1 MERSILIEHCC
12 KNDFIQLRMIICVH
26 ILTDKYNK
34 KPNTADIQ
42 FDCKILP
49 TATEIK
55 LTSVFFDEDA
65 VC

>member
-1 MERSILIEHCC
+1 MAFNGKPNNLKALI
-12 KNDFIQLRMIICVH
+12 D
-26 ILTDKYNK
+26 LTLKHH
-34 KPNTADIQ
+34 KPSKQNTADIQ

>member
-1 MERSILIEHCC
+1 MHNIYSSNHSDILHTRPNNLIA
-12 KNDFIQLRMIICVH
+12 QL
-26 ILTDKYNK
+26 
-34 KPNTADIQ
+34 TADIQ

-49 TATEIK
+49 TATERK